1 MDPTLEDGQHVIMNK
16 VAYLRIDMW
25 RLARLVPFWDVEA
38 GDKRY
43 LPFAGAPGRGDVIV
57 FKDPNQPGRNLVKRI
72 VGLPGETVEITEG
85 AISIDGVRLD
95 EPYLTGA
102 HWSGSMRC
110 VPHRRGC
117 ILGDDQYFVMGDNRG
132 NSDDS
137 RRWGPVSLADIVGRV
152 WVTY

>member
-1 MDPTLEDGQHVIMNK
+1 MKRTLEEFDFGFQPS
-16 VAYLRIDMW
+16 IDESQV
-25 RLARLVPFWDVEA
+25 RELAILVERAVGPSA
-38 GDKRY
+38 G
-43 LPFAGAPGRGDVIV
+43 
-57 FKDPNQPGRNLVKRI
+57 
-72 VGLPGETVEITEG
+72 ITEG